1 MCLNPLEISYSH
13 IAEITLQ
20 DAHNVISQGF
30 STSICCQGETLTS
43 NIMDF
48 CLFPPLSSSLM
59 LFPSQSLFCP
69 VLEISFL
76 LSFLWTQA
84 LFQVYVINLAK
95 QFYRRDHSHTEG
107 YGEHV
112 TFLLLINPGG
122 KLASFSSALLHFNVK
137 VFLSL
142 DFPCSTYFTKRRES
156 R

>member
-20 DAHNVISQGF
+20 DAPNVISQGF

-69 VLEISFL
+69 LLEISFL
-76 LSFLWTQA
+76 LSLLWTQA

-95 QFYRRDHSHTEG
+95 QFYRRDHSHTEAG
-107 YGEHV
+107 LRRTCYIFSAYQPWRKARQFQFCVV
-112 TFLLLINPGG
+112 TL
-122 KLASFSSALLHFNVK
+122 
-137 VFLSL
+137 
-142 DFPCSTYFTKRRES
+142 
-156 R
+156 